1 MLKEAQFI
9 VIEGGDGSGKATQSR
24 LLDQYLRNNTRI
36 PVEKISYPVYEDPS
50 AYCVTRILRE
60 DGVIDHEGNLRY
72 IKSAAY
78 AMNRA
83 LTFFD
88 KYNTRLYDIIKK
100 KGVVV
105 FDRYTTSNILH
116 IASILDSV
124 EEVNECIDFIQE
136 LEYERFKLPKPTQ
149 VFYLDVPPEVS
160 MKNIDNRGNEKDLHE
175 NIEHLSKVYERSCYV
190 VEKLGWTR
198 IDCMNAS
205 GKQKSVLEIHLEIMK
220 HLSNVLR

>member
-9 VIEGGDGSGKATQSR
+9 VIEGGDGSGKATQTR
-24 LLDQYLRNNTRI
+24 LLDQYLRNSTKI

-60 DGVIDHEGNLRY
+60 EGVIDHEGNLRY

-100 KGVVV
+100 KGIVV
-105 FDRYTTSNILH
+105 FDRYSSSNILH
-116 IASILDSV
+116 IASILDSI
-124 EEVNECIDFIQE
+124 EEVNECIDFIQD
-136 LEYERFKLPKPTQ
+136 LEHEKFKLPKPTK

-160 MKNIDNRGNEKDLHE
+160 MKNIEKRGNEKDLNE
-175 NIEHLSKVYERSCYV
+175 NIEHLSKVYERSRYV
-190 VEKLGWTR
+190 VDKLGWTR
-198 IDCMNAS
+198 IDCMNAQ
-205 GKQKSVLEIHLEIMK
+205 GNQKSVLEIHLEIMK
-220 HLSNVLR
+220 HVSPMLK

>member
-1 MLKEAQFI
+1 MRNHSDYI
-9 VIEGGDGSGKATQSR
+9 VIEGGDGSGKRTQTE
-24 LLDQYLRNNTRI
+24 LLVQYLRNMTKI
-36 PVEKISYPVYEDPS
+36 PIETISYPVYEDPS

-60 DGVIDHEGNLRY
+60 DGVIDHDGNLRY

-88 KYNTRLYDIIKK
+88 KYNTKLYDIIKK
-100 KGVVV
+100 NGIVV

-116 IASILDSV
+116 VASILDSLKEV
-124 EEVNECIDFIQE
+124 EDCINFIQD
-136 LEYERFKLPKPTQ
+136 LEYNKFKLPKPTK

-160 MKNIDNRGNEKDLHE
+160 IANIDKRGNEKDLNE
-175 NIEHLSKVYERSCYV
+175 NIEHLSKVYERSQFV

-198 IDCMNAS
+198 IDCMNAQ
-205 GKQKSVLEIHLEIMK
+205 GKQKSPLEIHFQITDAISDILK
-220 HLSNVLR
+220 

>member
-9 VIEGGDGSGKATQSR
+9 VIEGGDGSGKATQTR
-24 LLDQYLRNNTRI
+24 LLDQYLRNSTNI

-100 KGVVV
+100 KGIVV
-105 FDRYTTSNILH
+105 FDRYSSSNILH
-116 IASILDSV
+116 IASILDSI
-124 EEVNECIDFIQE
+124 EEVNECIDFIQD
-136 LEYERFKLPKPTQ
+136 LEHEKFKLPKPTK

-160 MKNIDNRGNEKDLHE
+160 MKNIEKRGNEKDLNE
-175 NIEHLSKVYERSCYV
+175 NIEHLSKVYERSRYV
-190 VEKLGWTR
+190 VDKLGWTR
-198 IDCMNAS
+198 IDCMNAQ
-205 GKQKSVLEIHLEIMK
+205 GNQKSVLEIHLEIMK
-220 HLSNVLR
+220 HVSPMLK